1 MTPRLQKKEQD
12 RTVRDMGETG
22 IIEWIRKVAGA
33 GPPAY
38 VKTGIG
44 DDCAV
49 LRPSQGTLLLA
60 TTDTLIE
67 GIHFTAGTLSPED
80 LGWKA
85 MAVNLSDIAAM
96 GGTPRC
102 ALLSLGLRR
111 ETEVRFVEFFMKG
124 LQALAKETG
133 VTLVGGDT
141 VESPSA
147 TIVTLTLLGDCAEQ
161 ELITRCGAK
170 QGDHIWVTGPVGN
183 AAAGLCLLLGK
194 SAVPAIDYPS
204 LVQAHRRPR
213 PRLALGKALGG
224 SGLVHAMIDLSDG
237 IAKDLDHVCRESGT
251 GALLTADTIPLSPE
265 MVRLAA
271 QTGQD
276 PLEWALSGG
285 EDYELLFTA
294 SPADDSSVIAL
305 AEKVTGVSAA
315 KIGTIVQ
322 GGGIRIKKGDGVQ
335 SLPQGGYR
343 HFSADL

>member
-1 MTPRLQKKEQD
+1 MTPRLQKKTREM
-12 RTVRDMGETG
+12 TVRDMGETG
-22 IIEWIRKVAGA
+22 VIEWIRKVAGT
-33 GPPAY
+33 GPSAY
-38 VKTGIG
+38 VKRGIG

-49 LRPSQGTLLLA
+49 LRPCEGTLLLA
-60 TTDTLIE
+60 TTDTMIE
-67 GIHFTAGTLSPED
+67 GIHFTADTLSPED

-85 MAVNLSDIAAM
+85 MAVNLSDIASMA
-96 GGTPRC
+96 GTPRC

-111 ETEVRFVEFFMKG
+111 ETEVRFVESFMKG
-124 LQALAKETG
+124 FEALAKETG
-133 VTLVGGDT
+133 VALVGGDT

-147 TIVTLTLLGDCAEQ
+147 TVVTLTLLGDCAEQ
-161 ELITRCGAK
+161 ELITRSGAK

-183 AAAGLCLLLGK
+183 AAAGLYLLSGK
-194 SAVPAIDYPS
+194 PAVPAADYPS

-213 PRLALGKALGG
+213 PRLAMGRALGE

-276 PLEWALSGG
+276 PLAWALSGG

-294 SPADDSSVIAL
+294 SPADDSRVIAL
-305 AEKVTGVSAA
+305 AQKVAGVSVA
-315 KIGTIVQ
+315 KIGAIVQ
-322 GGGIRIKKGDGVQ
+322 GDGIRIKKGDSVQ
-335 SLPQGGYR
+335 SLPPGGYR
-343 HFSADL
+343 HFSSDL

>member
-1 MTPRLQKKEQD
+1 MTRRFQKKAREM
-12 RTVRDMGETG
+12 TVRDMGETG
-22 IIEWIRKVAGA
+22 VIEWIRKVAGS

-49 LRPSQGTLLLA
+49 LRPSEGTLLLA

-67 GIHFTAGTLSPED
+67 GIHFTATTLSPED

-85 MAVNLSDIAAM
+85 LAVNLSDIASMA
-96 GGTPRC
+96 GTPRS
-102 ALLSLGLRR
+102 ALLTLGLRR
-111 ETEVRFVEFFMKG
+111 ETKARFVESFMKG
-124 LQALAKETG
+124 FQSLAEETD
-133 VTLVGGDT
+133 VALVGGDT

-147 TIVTLTLLGDCAEQ
+147 TVVTLTLLGECAEQ
-161 ELITRCGAK
+161 RLITRCGAK
-170 QGDHIWVTGPVGN
+170 QGDHIWITGPLGN
-183 AAAGLCLLLGK
+183 AAAGLCLLLEKAG
-194 SAVPAIDYPS
+194 VPAVDYPS

-213 PRLALGKALGG
+213 PRLAMGRALGE

-237 IAKDLDHVCRESGT
+237 IAKDLDHVCQESRT

-305 AEKVTGVSAA
+305 AEKVAGVSAA
-315 KIGTIVQ
+315 KIGAIVQ
-322 GGGIRIKKGDGVQ
+322 GSGIRIKKGDNAQ
-335 SLPQGGYR
+335 SLPPGGYR
-343 HFSADL
+343 HFFSDL